1 MVLPDAAI
9 LSMIQFDL
17 LPFMENDT
25 DIVVIGLLSFLLP
38 SLPLSS
44 QSAHPLCPLCLRTE
58 DPRPAPPGQV
68 VAGRGTPSRA

>member
-1 MVLPDAAI
+1 MALPDTAT

-38 SLPLSS
+38 AYPSAVS
-44 QSAHPLCPLCLRTE
+44 QHIHC
-58 DPRPAPPGQV
+58 APSV
-68 VAGRGTPSRA
+68 